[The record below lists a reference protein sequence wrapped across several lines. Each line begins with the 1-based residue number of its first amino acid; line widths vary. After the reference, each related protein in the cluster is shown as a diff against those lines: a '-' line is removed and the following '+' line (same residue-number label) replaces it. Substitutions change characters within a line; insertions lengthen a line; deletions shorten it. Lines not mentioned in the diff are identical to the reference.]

1 MFSDLI
7 TSDEWAAG
15 EQEGRLP
22 NSSCLGD
29 LTRQCLEVE
38 KQSSGWKGTNWD
50 TKDGCRTIKT
60 MLGGEM
66 EEQKDG
72 PNCASS

>member
-1 MFSDLI
+1 MP
-7 TSDEWAAG
+7 
-15 EQEGRLP
+15 R
-22 NSSCLGD
+22 D
-29 LTRQCLEVE
+29 LTRQCLEAE

-66 EEQKDG
+66 GEQKDG